1 MVLTHTTNDTYAHP
15 FPTVTLAY
23 FLRYCSPQL
32 NPFARHV
39 LSTDTIS
46 SRIDPDTGRLHTT
59 RIHLKKSRLPKAVL
73 KLLPISVTGGMTDKA
88 SYILETSVIDMRE
101 GWMSTESRNLN
112 YTGILSVVEHQVY
125 TAASSPPALPEL
137 ELEPRQAPLQLP
149 ASMKTELSAQV
160 PVSATTMT
168 GVETTV
174 VFRSRLG
181 ERIRERIEKGHHM
194 YQQQIQQ
201 FKQQAQQRQQQP
213 MVNDSQSSWFSTGWV
228 SGLGAKGIQRSIEL
242 IASTKTQDQLG
253 KSREGMR
260 MILERLRQTGIIG
273 VLELRRRAM
282 EGSLEAFEIQ

>member
-1 MVLTHTTNDTYAHP
+1 MVLTHTTNHTYAHP
-15 FPTVTLAY
+15 FPTVTLAF

-32 NPFARHV
+32 NPFAQHV

-46 SRIDPDTGRLHTT
+46 SHVDPETGRLHTT

-73 KLLPISVTGGMTDKA
+73 KLLPTSITGGMADKA
-88 SYILETSVIDMRE
+88 SYILETSVVDMRH

-112 YTGILSVVEHQVY
+112 FTGVLSVVEKQLYTVAPPEQPQLASGS
-125 TAASSPPALPEL
+125 TAAEM
-137 ELEPRQAPLQLP
+137 LQQQL
-149 ASMKTELSAQV
+149 LSAT
-160 PVSATTMT
+160 STT

-174 VFRSRLG
+174 IFRSRLG
-181 ERIRERIEKGHHM
+181 ERIRERIEQGHQR
-194 YQQQIQQ
+194 YQQQIQG
-201 FKQQAQQRQQQP
+201 FKQQRQQSEQEQQE
-213 MVNDSQSSWFSTGWV
+213 SGTAGWFGSGWI
-228 SGLGAKGIQRSIEL
+228 SGLGAKGIQRSIEA

-282 EGSLEAFEIQ
+282 EGKLDAIEAA